1 MPERTLTS
9 TSKQL
14 FFLLLI
20 IVIGAIGWYA
30 YLRFNTTITKRLIAI
45 DQKKV
50 AEVQKEIE
58 AFSDISGFD
67 KLKLVQALES
77 SQTQMPWSDHIKAV
91 LDILQEIREVD
102 ATSAQSI
109 SLSDFKISLEEVSL
123 HWYVSNLRIL
133 YFAPDTSK
141 QIALI
146 ERFKKLDFLDDIK
159 IQTYDKSADNL
170 GYDFVLTAKV
180 INNDTK

>member
-1 MPERTLTS
+1 MTAKTSTS
-9 TSKQL
+9 TSKQI
-14 FFLLLI
+14 FFILLLI
-20 IVIGAIGWYA
+20 IIGAIGWYA
-30 YLRFNTTITKRLIAI
+30 YLRTNTTITKRLIAI

-58 AFSDISGFD
+58 AFSEIPGFD
-67 KLKLVQALES
+67 KVQLVQKLEHT
-77 SQTQMPWSDHIKAV
+77 QTQMPRSEHIKAV
-91 LDILQEIREVD
+91 LEILQEINEVD
-102 ATSAQSI
+102 STSVQSI
-109 SLSDFKISLEEVSL
+109 VLSDFKISLEEISL
-123 HWYVSNLRIL
+123 HGYVPNLRIL
-133 YFAPDTSK
+133 YFAPETSK

-159 IQTYDKSADNL
+159 IQTYNKSADNL